1 MLIAFLAGVEALLYS
16 AARSKRG
23 RMRKLQLLMGGASTD
38 LECVVPL
45 VDNYLKQKTAGAT
58 RFQRFIASKL
68 AAMCRRAVHTRSFE
82 YLLLHLVRTVANKRR
97 NTFNNMK
104 RRVAL

>member
-1 MLIAFLAGVEALLYS
+1 MLIALFASLEAMLYS

-23 RMRKLQLLMGGASTD
+23 RARRQQLLMGTSTD
-38 LECVVPL
+38 SERAVPI
-45 VDNYLKQKTAGAT
+45 VDNYLKQKTAKAT

-68 AAMCRRAVHTRSFE
+68 AAACRHAVHTRSFE
-82 YLLLHLVRTVANKRR
+82 YLLLHLVRTVTNKRR

-104 RRVAL
+104 RRVSL

>member
-1 MLIAFLAGVEALLYS
+1 MLIALFASLEAIVYS

-23 RMRKLQLLMGGASTD
+23 RARRQQLLMGTSTN
-38 LECVVPL
+38 LERAVPL

-68 AAMCRRAVHTRSFE
+68 ASVCRCAVHTRSFE
-82 YLLLHLVRTVANKRR
+82 YVLLHLVRTASNKRR
-97 NTFNNMK
+97 NTFNKMK
-104 RRVAL
+104 RRVTL